1 MLALII
7 CVIGLVLYLVTLPP
21 KVTEVGRI
29 CFGVGLLAFLLTEQ
43 ITNWIR

>member
-1 MLALII
+1 MLAL
-7 CVIGLVLYLVTLPP
+7 GLVLYLVTLPP

-29 CFGVGLLAFLLTEQ
+29 CFGVGLLTFLLTYAEQ